1 MEESRS
7 GAGGTPGGVGQ
18 FFLGL
23 GMAVAGGWLL
33 LNQVVVTSGG
43 WFVWGYNAFGLS
55 LVPFL
60 FGVGFLFFNG
70 KSVIG
75 WLLTFAGL
83 VIIFAGI
90 ITNLN
95 IYFRSTTLF
104 NTLVMLTLLAG
115 GVGLLARSLRSRP
128 QPT

>member
-1 MEESRS
+1 MEEQKS

-33 LNQVVVTSGG
+33 LNQVKVSSGG
-43 WFVWGYNAFGLS
+43 WFIWGYNAFGLS
-55 LVPFL
+55 LVPFI

-75 WLLTFAGL
+75 WLLTFSGL

-104 NTLVMLTLLAG
+104 NTLMMLTLLAG
-115 GVGLLARSLRSRP
+115 GVGLLARSLSSKP
-128 QPT
+128 QAG